1 MATVLSPADEPGRT
15 VLAVRIGENDNQPD
29 RLPELLDMAR
39 SLPST
44 EAAIEAEAEVAAI
57 RTAGLG
63 KTVSEILTMGDDLRR
78 AGLPL
83 EVAGKAGGIRVF
95 HLAGLTALD
104 PREHG
109 FLAETFLDIPAVAQ
123 NALPTEEQRRGWP
136 VFGVRLSTGLDDF
149 MAYLRRQ
156 GYSFRV
162 RRVGVD
168 TPCDKILAGR
178 RHPYGD
184 RITPTLFVAA
194 GSDLPA
200 AGALRHDEL
209 SACLRDTQT
218 FQLLAAGDT
227 AGLGKL
233 EDDDVRTTLRRE
245 KPKSIGHLAR
255 ILATASLPLECIDS
269 GAVYEEDTMLEL
281 QGLLGISL
289 TDARRLL
296 GSRSRWDGTA
306 DQHREWFVETAR
318 LSGMAPSEAEDRWQ
332 RLANE
337 VRRIRSRSAM
347 FEKAYRSLRAAYV
360 RAHYPEEFGAMAAA
374 QRG

>member
-1 MATVLSPADEPGRT
+1 MATVLSPADEAGRT

-39 SLPST
+39 SLPEP
-44 EAAIEAEAEVAAI
+44 EAMLEAEAEVAAM
-57 RTAGLG
+57 RAAGLG
-63 KTVSEILTMGDDLRR
+63 KAVSEILTMGDDLRR
-78 AGLPL
+78 AGLPV

-109 FLAETFLDIPAVAQ
+109 FLAETFLDIPAVAP
-123 NALPTEEQRRGWP
+123 NALPTGEQKRGWP
-136 VFGVRLSTGLDDF
+136 IFGVRLLTGLDDF

-162 RRVGVD
+162 RRVGID

-194 GSDLPA
+194 GADLPA
-200 AGALRHDEL
+200 AGALRREEL

-227 AGLGKL
+227 AGLGPL
-233 EDDDVRTTLRRE
+233 EDNDMTAALRRE
-245 KPKSIGHLAR
+245 KPKSIGDLAR
-255 ILATASLPLECIDS
+255 ILATASLPLEWIDS
-269 GAVYEEDTMLEL
+269 GAVYEEDVMLEL
-281 QGLLGISL
+281 QSLLGITL

-296 GSRSRWDGTA
+296 GSRGPWDGSA
-306 DQHREWFVETAR
+306 DRHRAWFVETAG
-318 LSGMAPSEAEDRWQ
+318 LCGMAPSEAEERWQ
-332 RLANE
+332 LLGTL
-337 VRRIRSRSAM
+337 VRRMRSRSAM
-347 FEKAYRSLRAAYV
+347 FEKSYRCLKAAYLK
-360 RAHYPEEFGAMAAA
+360 AHYPEEFGAMAAA
-374 QRG
+374 QRW

>member
-1 MATVLSPADEPGRT
+1 
-15 VLAVRIGENDNQPD
+15 
-29 RLPELLDMAR
+29 
-39 SLPST
+39 
-44 EAAIEAEAEVAAI
+44 
-57 RTAGLG
+57 
-63 KTVSEILTMGDDLRR
+63 
-78 AGLPL
+78 
-83 EVAGKAGGIRVF
+83 
-95 HLAGLTALD
+95 
-104 PREHG
+104 
-109 FLAETFLDIPAVAQ
+109 
-123 NALPTEEQRRGWP
+123 
-136 VFGVRLSTGLDDF
+136 
-149 MAYLRRQ
+149 
-156 GYSFRV
+156 
-162 RRVGVD
+162 
-168 TPCDKILAGR
+168 
-178 RHPYGD
+178 
-184 RITPTLFVAA
+184 
-194 GSDLPA
+194 
-200 AGALRHDEL
+200 
-209 SACLRDTQT
+209 
-218 FQLLAAGDT
+218 LLAAGDT

>member
-1 MATVLSPADEPGRT
+1 MATVLSPADQSSRT

-29 RLPELLDMAR
+29 RLRELLELAG
-39 SLPST
+39 SPPSP
-44 EAAIEAEAEVAAI
+44 EAVLEAETEVAAI
-57 RTAGLG
+57 REAGLG
-63 KTVSEILTMGDDLRR
+63 RAVSEILTMADDLRR

-109 FLAETFLDIPAVAQ
+109 FLAETFLDIPAAAP
-123 NALPTEEQRRGWP
+123 NALPAGNEKHGWP
-136 VFGVRLSTGLDDF
+136 VFGVRLATGLDDF

-168 TPCDKILAGR
+168 LPCDKILAGR

-200 AGALRHDEL
+200 AASLRRDEL

-227 AGLGKL
+227 AGLGQL
-233 EDDDVRTTLRRE
+233 EEHEVRAALRKE
-245 KPKSIGHLAR
+245 KPTSIGDLAG
-255 ILATASLPLECIDS
+255 ILATASLPLEWMDS

-281 QGLLGISL
+281 RSLLGISL
-289 TDARRLL
+289 TDAKRLIA
-296 GSRSRWDGTA
+296 SRGRWDGTA
-306 DQHREWFVETAR
+306 DQHRGWFVETAGR
-318 LSGMAPSEAEDRWQ
+318 QGMAATEAEDRWQ
-332 RLANE
+332 RLGNE
-337 VRRIRSRSAM
+337 VRRMRSRSAM
-347 FEKAYRSLRAAYV
+347 FEKAYRCLKAAYV
-360 RAHYPEEFGAMAAA
+360 KAHYPEEFGAMGAAW
-374 QRG
+374 RG

>member
-1 MATVLSPADEPGRT
+1 MATVLSPADETGRT

-29 RLPELLDMAR
+29 RLPELLDRAR
-39 SLPST
+39 SLPSP
-44 EAAIEAEAEVAAI
+44 EAALEAQAEVAAI
-57 RTAGLG
+57 RAAGLG
-63 KTVSEILTMGDDLRR
+63 KAVSELLTMGDDLRR

-95 HLAGLTALD
+95 HITGLTALD

-123 NALPTEEQRRGWP
+123 NALPEGEPKRGWP
-136 VFGVRLSTGLDDF
+136 VFGVRISTGLDDF

-156 GYSFRV
+156 GYSFRA

-168 TPCDKILAGR
+168 RPCDKIVAGR

-200 AGALRHDEL
+200 AVALRRDEL

-227 AGLGKL
+227 AGLGPL
-233 EDDDVRTTLRRE
+233 EEAEVRAALRKE
-245 KPKSIGHLAR
+245 KPKSIGDLAR
-255 ILATASLPLECIDS
+255 ILATASLPMDWIDS

-281 QGLLGISL
+281 QSLLGISL

-306 DQHREWFVETAR
+306 DQHRGWFVTTAGSR
-318 LSGMAPSEAEDRWQ
+318 RMAPSDAEERWQ
-332 RLANE
+332 RLGNE
-337 VRRIRSRSAM
+337 VRRMRSRSAM
-347 FEKAYRSLRAAYV
+347 LEKAYRYVKAAFL
-360 RAHYPEEFGAMAAA
+360 RAHYPEEFGAMGAA

>member
-1 MATVLSPADEPGRT
+1 MATVLSPADETGRT

-44 EAAIEAEAEVAAI
+44 ESAIEAQAEVAAI
-57 RTAGLG
+57 RAAGLG
-63 KTVSEILTMGDDLRR
+63 KAVSEILTMGDDLRR

-104 PREHG
+104 PRDHG
-109 FLAETFLDIPAVAQ
+109 FLAETFLDIPAVAP
-123 NALPTEEQRRGWP
+123 NALPAGEQKRGWP
-136 VFGVRLSTGLDDF
+136 IFGVRLSTGLDDF

-168 TPCDKILAGR
+168 APCDKILAGR

-184 RITPTLFVAA
+184 RILPTLFVAA
-194 GSDLPA
+194 GADLPA
-200 AGALRHDEL
+200 AGALRRDEQ

-227 AGLGKL
+227 AGLGQL
-233 EDDDVRTTLRRE
+233 EDDDMRAALRRE
-245 KPKSIGHLAR
+245 RPKSIGDLAR
-255 ILATASLPLECIDS
+255 ILATASLPLEWIDS
-269 GAVYEEDTMLEL
+269 GAVYAEDTMLDL
-281 QGLLGISL
+281 QTLLGITL

-296 GSRSRWDGTA
+296 GSRGRWDGTA
-306 DQHREWFVETAR
+306 DQHRGWFLETAGLR
-318 LSGMAPSEAEDRWQ
+318 GMAPSEAEDRWQ
-332 RLANE
+332 RLGTE
-337 VRRIRSRSAM
+337 VRRMRSKSAM
-347 FEKAYRSLRAAYV
+347 FEKAYRYLKAAYLK
-360 RAHYPEEFGAMAAA
+360 AHYPEEFGALTTA
-374 QRG
+374 QRS

>member
-1 MATVLSPADEPGRT
+1 MATVLSPADETGRT

-29 RLPELLDMAR
+29 RLPELLDRAK
-39 SLPST
+39 SLSSPDAT
-44 EAAIEAEAEVAAI
+44 LEAQAEVAAI
-57 RTAGLG
+57 RAAGLG
-63 KTVSEILTMGDDLRR
+63 KAVSELLTMADDLRQ

-109 FLAETFLDIPAVAQ
+109 FLAETFLDIPAAAP
-123 NALPTEEQRRGWP
+123 NALPTEEQKRGWP
-136 VFGVRLSTGLDDF
+136 VFGVRISTGLDDF

-156 GYSFRV
+156 GYSFRA

-168 TPCDKILAGR
+168 RPCDKIVAGR

-209 SACLRDTQT
+209 SDCLRDTQT
-218 FQLLAAGDT
+218 FQLLTAGDT
-227 AGLGKL
+227 AGLGQL
-233 EDDDVRTTLRRE
+233 EEVEVRAALRKD
-245 KPKSIGHLAR
+245 KPKSIGELAR
-255 ILATASLPLECIDS
+255 ILATESLPTEWIDS

-281 QGLLGISL
+281 QRLLGISL

-296 GSRSRWDGTA
+296 GSRGRWDGNA
-306 DQHREWFVETAR
+306 DQHREWFVKTAGSR
-318 LSGMAPSEAEDRWQ
+318 GMAPSDAEERWQ
-332 RLANE
+332 MLGNE
-337 VRRIRSRSAM
+337 VRRMRSRSAM
-347 FEKAYRSLRAAYV
+347 FEKAYRCLKAAFLK
-360 RAHYPEEFGAMAAA
+360 AHYLEEFGAMGATR
-374 QRG
+374 QG